1 MQQSRRGLF
10 DNPSLHL
17 DRFSVLVVVAV
28 IIIVALSLV
37 NLDVNLDPTGG
48 RIVGAIVGLLVGGTL
63 LLALRASGLARR
75 VQLVADA
82 VVATV
87 TLGLIILASAGAM
100 SPDTTTGWL
109 RGVAFLVVVILAVM
123 TPVVIARRLIQ
134 HRRVRSATVMGAIA
148 GYLFIPITFF
158 YAFLAVEQIAQQT
171 FFESAEPTTSFMYF
185 SLATLTTLGYGDLAA
200 TSTVG
205 QLLAGS
211 EAIIGQIY
219 LVTCVAL
226 IVGLFA
232 MSWRVGSETPSE

>member
-1 MQQSRRGLF
+1 M
-10 DNPSLHL
+10 
-17 DRFSVLVVVAV
+17 LVVVAV

-82 VVATV
+82 VVAVV
-87 TLGLIILASAGAM
+87 TLCLIILASAGAM

-171 FFESAEPTTSFMYF
+171 FFEAAEPTTSFMYF